1 MTSKMLTV
9 VYIQRNTEERACNHC
24 CSRKAVSI
32 TYSECVFL
40 ALGMQQAVRMR
51 HIVTF
56 GLSGC
61 IAFFPHYLISG
72 TIFGKTLPNIKC
84 LFLFSLQLLSE
95 TFLILRR
102 TERDITKNIQGVT
115 GGTDQT
121 SGGRSLC

>member
-24 CSRKAVSI
+24 CSRKAVLHILSV
-32 TYSECVFL
+32 CVL
-40 ALGMQQAVRMR
+40 ALGIQQAVRMR
-51 HIVTF
+51 LIVTF

-61 IAFFPHYLISG
+61 IAFFPHFLTNG